1 MQQNRKGLSPAIVL
15 AILLTIGP
23 LVLVRAQSQPL
34 AFDGQGHF
42 TIVQFT
48 DIHYKAGVDN
58 SAHSIRMMAATLD
71 DVKPDLVV
79 FTGDIVVSAPSK
91 TGWDEVLDV
100 VISRGIPYLVTL
112 GNHDDEAELTR
123 QEVAEYVAAKPHALH
138 QDVALEGVS
147 GYLNATLAVAGRNGK
162 PAAILYA
169 MDSHAYSRDARLE
182 GYGWFDHDQVA
193 WYRAQSAR
201 YKQTQGDTL
210 PALAFFHIPL
220 PEYKEAF
227 DNLKNKRVGVR
238 YEDECPPFLNTGMYA
253 AMFESGDVLG
263 TFVGHDHV
271 NDYVVD
277 FHGIALTYGCFSGSA
292 NTYQRSKNGARVIR
306 LEEGERGFETWI
318 REFDGMVVNRLTYPF
333 AR

>member
-1 MQQNRKGLSPAIVL
+1 MQQKRKALASVIIF
-15 AILLTIGP
+15 AILSILGPSP
-23 LVLVRAQSQPL
+23 LVGAPPHSLT
-34 AFDGQGHF
+34 FDRQGHF

-48 DIHYKAGVDN
+48 DIHYKAGVDH
-58 SAHSIRMMAATLD
+58 SAHSIRMMEATLD
-71 DVKPDLVV
+71 EVKPDLVV

-123 QEVAEYVAAKPHALH
+123 QEVAEYVAAKPYVLH
-138 QDVALEGVS
+138 QDVALDGVS
-147 GYLNATLAVAGRNGK
+147 GYLNTTLTVAGCNGA

-169 MDSHAYSRDARLE
+169 MDSHAYSRDERLK

-193 WYRAQSAR
+193 WYRQQSAQ
-201 YKQTQGDTL
+201 YKVALRDTL

-220 PEYKEAF
+220 PEYSKAF
-227 DNLKNKRVGVR
+227 NNMKNKRVGVR
-238 YEDECPPFLNTGMYA
+238 YEAECPPFINTGMYA

-277 FHGIALTYGCFSGSA
+277 FHGIALAYGCFSGSA
-292 NTYQRSKNGARVIR
+292 NTYQRSKNGARIIR
-306 LEEGERGFETWI
+306 LTEGERGFETWI
-318 REFDGMVVNRLTYPF
+318 REFDGVVVNRLSYPF
-333 AR
+333 

>member
-1 MQQNRKGLSPAIVL
+1 MKTALARLSIVAL
-15 AILLTIGP
+15 CLLTIP
-23 LVLVRAQSQPL
+23 IFSPAWAQEL
-34 AFDGQGHF
+34 KFNADGQF

-48 DIHYKAGVDN
+48 DIHYKAGVEH
-58 SAHSIRMMAATLD
+58 SAKSIEMMEATLD
-71 DVKPDLVV
+71 EIQPDLVV
-79 FTGDIVVSAPSK
+79 FTGDIVVSAPSQH
-91 TGWDEVLDV
+91 GWDEVLSV
-100 VISRGIPYLVTL
+100 VIARHIPYLVNL
-112 GNHDDEAELTR
+112 GNHDDESEWSR
-123 QEVAEYVAAKPHALH
+123 EQVAAYVASKEL
-138 QDVALEGVS
+138 VLNKEVTLSGVS
-147 GYLNATLAVAGRNGK
+147 GFLNTSLTVAGQQGQ

-169 MDSHAYSRDARLE
+169 MDSHAYSRDARLK

-193 WYRAQSAR
+193 WYRAKSQE
-201 YKQTQGDTL
+201 YKQSVGDTL

-271 NDYVVD
+271 NDYLVD

-292 NTYQRSKNGARVIR
+292 NSYQRSKNGARVIR
-306 LEEGERGFETWI
+306 LTEDERGFETWI
-318 REFDGMVVNRLTYPF
+318 KEFDGVVVNRLKYPF
-333 AR
+333 GR